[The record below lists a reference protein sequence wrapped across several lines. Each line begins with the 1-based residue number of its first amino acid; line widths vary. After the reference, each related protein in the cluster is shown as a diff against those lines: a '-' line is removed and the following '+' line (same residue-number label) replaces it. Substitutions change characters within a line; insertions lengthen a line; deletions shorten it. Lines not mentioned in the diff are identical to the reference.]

1 MRLPS
6 TIFVTL
12 ALVAAPV
19 SISVPAAA
27 QMDLP
32 GAVAPTPEGTAVT
45 PSATPRPKPKLRP
58 AGDAP
63 VPAVA
68 AKAPP
73 IASLAGQTL
82 FLNGR
87 KSRIGFEG
95 KDKSLSVSRLTLVG
109 QKLSDPRQD
118 CEVTPPTGGAV
129 AVTDLGRPNGLV
141 RFKLD
146 LPACPI
152 TFDVL
157 DGAVLGIGDPPVCE
171 FREADCK
178 VPADGLWGPQPA
190 TLGPAQ
196 VKTTERAR
204 AQAESAVRNDYK
216 LLVSLTKDRPTIMG
230 YARDQAGFTSAREEI
245 CRDYSGEGRH
255 NFCSARLT
263 EARVAAL
270 KAKIDVEAGRRQL
283 RKAAKGAKPRA

>member
-1 MRLPS
+1 MRLPLTS
-6 TIFVTL
+6 FVIL
-12 ALVAAPV
+12 ASAAAAV
-19 SISVPAAA
+19 SISVPVAA
-27 QMDLP
+27 QMVLP
-32 GAVAPTPEGTAVT
+32 GAVAPTPEGTAVA
-45 PSATPRPKPKLRP
+45 PGSASRPKPKVRP
-58 AGDAP
+58 QGDAP
-63 VPAVA
+63 VAAVF
-68 AKAPP
+68 AKAP
-73 IASLAGQTL
+73 AVVSLAGQTL
-82 FLNGR
+82 YLNGR
-87 KSRIGFEG
+87 KSQIGFEA
-95 KDKSLSVSRLTLVG
+95 KDKSLSVSRLTFVG

-118 CEVTPPTGGAV
+118 CEVTPQTGGAV
-129 AVTDLGRPNGLV
+129 AITDLGRPNGLV

-146 LPACPI
+146 FPACPI

-157 DGAVLGIGDPPVCE
+157 EGAVLGIGDPPVCE

-255 NFCSARLT
+255 NFCAARLT

-270 KAKIDVEAGRRQL
+270 KAKIDVEAARRAL
-283 RKAAKGAKPRA
+283 RKSAKKGK